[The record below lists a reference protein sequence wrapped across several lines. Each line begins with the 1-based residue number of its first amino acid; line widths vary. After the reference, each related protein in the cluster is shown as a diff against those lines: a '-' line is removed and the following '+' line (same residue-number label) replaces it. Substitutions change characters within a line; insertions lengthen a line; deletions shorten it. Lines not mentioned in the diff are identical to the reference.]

1 MKLMEWIATHEYI
14 SRVQY
19 IKLELMIIGRLLT
32 SRTELWLIA
41 DTGGGGRL

>member
-1 MKLMEWIATHEYI
+1 MKRMEWIATHEYI
-14 SRVQY
+14 SRVRY

-32 SRTELWLIA
+32 SRMELWLIA